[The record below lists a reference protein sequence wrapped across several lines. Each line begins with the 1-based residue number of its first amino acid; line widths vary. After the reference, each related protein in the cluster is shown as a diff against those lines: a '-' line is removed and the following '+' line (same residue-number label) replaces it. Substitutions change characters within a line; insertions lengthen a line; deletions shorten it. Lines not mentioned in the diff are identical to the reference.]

1 MKQSIATKIQ
11 TLWLFLFLTKF
22 SFMKE
27 VQIGL
32 DEFLDLRKS
41 VSILDARSEGEYIQS
56 HVPGAINLPI
66 LNNKERKIIGTVYKE
81 QGYQQ
86 AVLKGFELVGPRF
99 HSIIKD
105 ALDLIPEKKIL
116 IYCWRGG
123 MRSEILSW
131 LLGMAGFEIFRLKGG
146 YKVYRTYT
154 YKTVRENRKFLTLGG
169 KTGVGKTML
178 LKKMKEAGEQIID
191 LESLACH
198 KGSSFGGIGMN
209 SQPSVEQFENLLAEE
224 IFKIHEDEI
233 IWIENESRRI
243 GKVVLASELYS
254 AIVNAPLIEIHKS
267 LDQRVSHIK
276 MEYASL
282 PSEELIAA
290 VSRLQKKLGG
300 LRTSESIDA
309 IKNNQAELW
318 INNLLQYYDKSYEYD
333 LLKNQRDQ
341 IIQLDLSNENQEGAL
356 TKLLAMKNKIQWKT
370 K

>member
-1 MKQSIATKIQ
+1 
-11 TLWLFLFLTKF
+11 
-22 SFMKE
+22 MKE

-32 DEFLDLRKS
+32 EEFLDLKRS
-41 VSILDARSEGEYIQS
+41 VPILDARSEGEFVQS

-66 LNNKERKIIGTVYKE
+66 LNNEERKIIGTVYKE
-81 QGYQQ
+81 KGNQH

-105 ALDLIPEKKIL
+105 ALDLFPEKKLL

-154 YKTVRENRKFLTLGG
+154 YKTVRKNRKFLTLGG
-169 KTGVGKTML
+169 KTGVGKTIL
-178 LKKMKEAGEQIID
+178 LKKLKESGEHIID
-191 LESLACH
+191 LESLAGH

-209 SQPSVEQFENLLAEE
+209 FQPSIEQFENLLAEE
-224 IFKIHEDEI
+224 FFKIPKDGI
-233 IWIENESRRI
+233 IWIENESRGI
-243 GKVVLASELYS
+243 GKVVLANELYS

-282 PSEELIAA
+282 PKEELILA

-341 IIQLDLSNENQEGAL
+341 IVQLDLSNENQEDSL
-356 TKLLAMKNKIQWKT
+356 EKLLIIKTKIKWKT